1 MLISFTKTWKIVLTN
16 AELEE
21 LGCFYTKMGF
31 FLIHPSCLFVKF
43 QKLCKKG
50 EKWLRTTKLR
60 KHLCKNIRKSWARPG
75 FEPGTTRTLSGYH
88 TPRPTS
94 HGEKCPKTRF

>member
-31 FLIHPSCLFVKF
+31 FLIHPSCLFVQF
-43 QKLCKKG
+43 QKLCKNG
-50 EKWLRTTKLR
+50 ETWLRTTES
-60 KHLCKNIRKSWARPG
+60 KNNKIKKI
-75 FEPGTTRTLSGYH
+75 YV
-88 TPRPTS
+88 
-94 HGEKCPKTRF
+94 KT